1 MLRLYVH
8 RLYFFVNDDMNWNMF
23 DFILVMLSVLDQ
35 ALSFLLQHGRG
46 EKGGGGGNVGFMR
59 FLRLLKLT
67 KIFRTFR
74 TMRFFKDL
82 SVLLDSFR
90 RSLLSVIWSCVLLSL
105 MLFIFALIFVQA
117 LADYITLE
125 GADDFEFKSE
135 AFRTFGSLGTS
146 MLTLYMA
153 VTGGNDWELYY
164 EVVARAGTLYAALF
178 LLFTYYFLFA
188 LFNILTGI
196 LVEKAVAA
204 AAPDRNDLVLQN
216 HRKAREDADELWHMC
231 EVLDKTNRGT
241 ITRYEFETM
250 LQNRVFVSYMA
261 SLGLEVHDMQIF
273 FSTIAG
279 TLEEGVVTIEQFVDA
294 CVNMRG
300 NATSVDMHRQLLE
313 SSMLRAQLQRFEQ
326 KNTKAVER
334 MEEQT
339 RAMMELITR
348 SRLGQRARPCATIQ
362 NSLSL

>member
-1 MLRLYVH
+1 MNQDNSVATNGKIVELAVQPSPLSSPRIQEEMMKQMSGESVHSDVGQIQMDEADRAQMSTSSAAFKSEASYSGVAKRGSVVTGKKIRKSSSSKVELIVDHVLVRHEMAQMGASGEIPHHMNSKLMDKIVGISLWWSSIEEPERTGYLAGLVTSHAFDCLCMSVIVVNTVFVAYVADWEIKNIGTEKPVLYSELELCFTGFFLLELMLRLYVH

-146 MLTLYMA
+146 
-153 VTGGNDWELYY
+153 
-164 EVVARAGTLYAALF
+164 
-178 LLFTYYFLFA
+178 
-188 LFNILTGI
+188 ILT
-196 LVEKAVAA
+196 
-204 AAPDRNDLVLQN
+204 
-216 HRKAREDADELWHMC
+216 
-231 EVLDKTNRGT
+231 
-241 ITRYEFETM
+241 
-250 LQNRVFVSYMA
+250 
-261 SLGLEVHDMQIF
+261 
-273 FSTIAG
+273 
-279 TLEEGVVTIEQFVDA
+279 
-294 CVNMRG
+294 
-300 NATSVDMHRQLLE
+300 
-313 SSMLRAQLQRFEQ
+313 
-326 KNTKAVER
+326 
-334 MEEQT
+334 
-339 RAMMELITR
+339 
-348 SRLGQRARPCATIQ
+348 
-362 NSLSL
+362 